1 MKQKIVFLSFLIL
14 CINSFLCDKISAQY
28 LDPVIN
34 PVWEYYSTNVLSAV
48 SAGKG
53 NTGVASSGDVGL
65 IYLNPATLN
74 IDKKFQV
81 NVGYNLKSDATDRL
95 SQNFFSFSFAAAY
108 KINNNFQT
116 GFAYQNDFSYD
127 HSFHGAII
135 PEAITEFSF
144 ATHSLRIPLVFSHK
158 WMRLGLNVNL
168 MNLSGTEE
176 GLSGNL
182 WKIIPEI
189 GMIVTPIP
197 EFSVGLSFYPG
208 FSGDIKYHYDHSND
222 EYIYYVK
229 FPNRIK
235 AGTEIRLYDN
245 RLKLS
250 FDYHYA
256 NTSSIELLKNQ
267 NNYHIGLDYSFNENW
282 NFRCGFFTL
291 YNLLEN
297 PNSYYQYSWIYIEHA
312 DLGFV
317 TLGTTFKYKNYSFNL
332 GIMDNI
338 VHNSQNISYFVIN
351 FGAGY
356 EF

>member
-1 MKQKIVFLSFLIL
+1 LI
-14 CINSFLCDKISAQY
+14 Q
-28 LDPVIN
+28 
-34 PVWEYYSTNVLSAV
+34 
-48 SAGKG
+48 
-53 NTGVASSGDVGL
+53 
-65 IYLNPATLN
+65 N
-74 IDKKFQV
+74 I
-81 NVGYNLKSDATDRL
+81 
-95 SQNFFSFSFAAAY
+95 FSFSIAAAY

-127 HSFHGAII
+127 HSSQGGGV
-135 PEAITEFSF
+135 PEDITDFSF
-144 ATHSLRIPLVFSHK
+144 ETHSIRLPIVYNLK
-158 WMRLGLNVNL
+158 WVRLGLNVNF
-168 MNLSGTEE
+168 MNLNGTMK

-182 WKIIPEI
+182 WKIIPEV

-197 EFSVGLSFYPG
+197 EFSFGLSFYPG
-208 FSGDIKYHYDHSND
+208 FSGEIKYHYNNSNY
-222 EYIYYVK
+222 EKIYNVK

-256 NTSSIELLKNQ
+256 NTSIIPGLKDHK
-267 NNYHIGLDYSFNENW
+267 NYHIGLDYSFNENW
-282 NFRCGFFTL
+282 NFRCGFFTF

-297 PNSYYQYSWIYIEHA
+297 QNSFYTYTWIQINHSDFCY
-312 DLGFV
+312 V
-317 TLGTTFKYKNYSFNL
+317 TLGTTYKYKNYSFNL

>member
-1 MKQKIVFLSFLIL
+1 MKNKIIFSLVLIL
-14 CINSFLCDKISAQY
+14 SINSFLCDKPSAQY

-53 NTGVASSGDVGL
+53 NTGVSSSGDVGF

-81 NVGYNLKSDATDRL
+81 NVGYNLRNATYL
-95 SQNFFSFSFAAAY
+95 LIQNIFSFSIAAAY

-127 HSFHGAII
+127 HSSQGGGI
-135 PEAITEFSF
+135 PESLTNFSF
-144 ATHSLRIPLVFSHK
+144 ETHSIRLPIVYNLK
-158 WMRLGLNVNL
+158 WIRLGLNVNF
-168 MNLSGTEE
+168 MNLYGTKK

-182 WKIIPEI
+182 WKIIPEA

-197 EFSVGLSFYPG
+197 EFSFGLSFYPG
-208 FSGDIKYHYDHSND
+208 FSGGIKYHYEHSND
-222 EYIYYVK
+222 EIIYDVK

-235 AGTEIRLYDN
+235 AGTEIRLYEN

-256 NTSSIELLKNQ
+256 NTSSLEFLKNQ

-291 YNLLEN
+291 YDLH
-297 PNSYYQYSWIYIEHA
+297 PNSYYSYSGVRIEHA

-317 TLGTTFKYKNYSFNL
+317 TFGTTYKYKNYSFNL